1 MRESLNQW
9 DFVLASYGVGLAA
22 IIVLLVWSVVAMR
35 RAEAR
40 REESRRK

>member
-1 MRESLNQW
+1 MREGLDQW
-9 DFVLASYGVGLAA
+9 AFVLASYSVGLTA
-22 IIVLLVWSVVAMR
+22 IIVLLVWSVVTMR